1 MSKKNKRVLLK
12 ISGEALAWDTWNT
25 FDTKVLDYISE
36 TIKDLQKENIEIGIV
51 IGWWNIFRWVFWE
64 NLWFDEH
71 TSHYMGMTATYI
83 NWLALVNYFSNKKI
97 KTKLMT
103 SVSYEWVW
111 ERFDKLKAIKYLEDE
126 KVVVFA
132 WWTWA
137 PYFTTD
143 TAWVLRALEIDA
155 DMIIKATQVD
165 WIYNKDP
172 KKHEDAKMYDKVT
185 YDEVLEKKLKVMD
198 QTAIALAR
206 DNKMSLKIVNLFKKD
221 SLKKAIMW
229 EKEGTVVSN

>member
-12 ISGEALAWDTWNT
+12 ISWEALAWESGNT
-25 FDTKVLDYISE
+25 FDPNILDYLADI
-36 TIKDLQKENIEIGIV
+36 IKDLQKENIEIGIV

-111 ERFDKLKAIKYLEDE
+111 ERFDKQKAIKYLEDE
-126 KVVVFA
+126 KVVIFA
-132 WWTWA
+132 GWTWA

-143 TAWVLRALEIDA
+143 TCGVLRALEIEA

-165 WIYNKDP
+165 WVYNKDP
-172 KKHEDAKMYDKVT
+172 KKHEDAKLYEKIT
-185 YDEVLEKKLKVMD
+185 YDEVLEKNLKVMD
-198 QTAIALAR
+198 STAIALAR
-206 DNKMSLKIVNLFKKD
+206 DNKMLLKIVNLTKKW
-221 SLKKAIMW
+221 SLKKTIMW

>member
-12 ISGEALAWDTWNT
+12 ISGEALAGDTGNT

-51 IGWWNIFRWVFWE
+51 IGGGNIFRGVFGE
-64 NLWFDEH
+64 NLGFDEH

-83 NWLALVNYFSNKKI
+83 NGLALVNYFSNKKI

-103 SVSYEWVW
+103 SVSYEGVG

-132 WWTWA
+132 GGTGA

-143 TAWVLRALEIDA
+143 TAGVLRALEIDA

-165 WIYNKDP
+165 GIYNKDP

-221 SLKKAIMW
+221 SLKKAIMG